1 MCKELSKELLPGE
14 NPRGWGGSREDRQG
28 REHKEARPEPF
39 QARLSLGSIPGG
51 RGCKLHLTPTLGR
64 ELAFHSGYQSV
75 TDKRPPGEAN
85 LNSNLLKL
93 VIVLAVGCK
102 HRSQG

>member
-14 NPRGWGGSREDRQG
+14 NPRGWGGSREDGQG
-28 REHKEARPEPF
+28 REHKEARPELF
-39 QARLSLGSIPGG
+39 QARLSLGWTLVGQ
-51 RGCKLHLTPTLGR
+51 GCKLHLTPTLGR